1 MADSNSNISRAD
13 HIVDVAGNFNTCSDV
28 FGQIGVLLNII
39 KKELPEYS
47 DAKRLAELAHY
58 MAADFENFAD
68 CVAENTLRNGVAG
81 FVGKDFNNLV
91 TITNSEVGHG

>member
-1 MADSNSNISRAD
+1 MAESNSNISRAD

-28 FGQIGVLLNII
+28 FGQIAVLLNII
-39 KKELPEYS
+39 KKELPEYT
-47 DAKRLAELAHY
+47 DVKKLADLAHY

-68 CVAENTLRNGVAG
+68 CVAENTLRNGIAG
-81 FVGKDFNNLV
+81 FVGDDFNNLV

>member
-13 HIVDVAGNFNTCSDV
+13 HIVDVAGYFNTCSDA

-47 DAKRLAELAHY
+47 DTKKLAELAHY
-58 MAADFENFAD
+58 MATDYENYSGCFA
-68 CVAENTLRNGVAG
+68 ESILRDGILG
-81 FVGKDFNNLV
+81 FVGEDHKNLV
-91 TITNSEVGHG
+91 TIMNGEVVA